1 MYQKLLIQESK
12 CTSALV
18 DNKLS
23 IHWKVKVNTFTQR
36 APYIKKKSLLKSFDT
51 SVTKLDLFPFGKSFA
66 TTSLI
71 LFHYT

>member
-1 MYQKLLIQESK
+1 MYQKLLIEESK

-23 IHWKVKVNTFTQR
+23 IHWKVKVNTYSKGAIYQ
-36 APYIKKKSLLKSFDT
+36 KSLLRSFDT
-51 SVTKLDLFPFGKSFA
+51 SVTKLDLFPFGKNFA
-66 TTSLI
+66 AISLI